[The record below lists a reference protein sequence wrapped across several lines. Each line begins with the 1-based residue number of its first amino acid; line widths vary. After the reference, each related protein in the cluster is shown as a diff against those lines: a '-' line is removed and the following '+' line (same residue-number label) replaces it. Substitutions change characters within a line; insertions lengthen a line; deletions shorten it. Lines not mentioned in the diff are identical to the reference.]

1 MTEYGLSWK
10 GLFVR
15 AFHPRSSKDTIK
27 LSVSVSVSQDAAPV
41 CMLLDWDSLLW
52 WMLHI
57 WHGRSHMPMELRSL
71 AIWQLWTGGTDD
83 PSFHVAQLQVC
94 GSVAAGICLN
104 QRKEG
109 GEGGLLTPVSPRTR
123 PPLWRGS
130 LGWLSGQARDR
141 YDRAADKGQA
151 ACWEQRC
158 SPTQTRLL
166 LSSLGLQRDPQLAAE
181 TPQSL
186 WAPGFSTKLITV
198 ALMGLQNTNTE
209 NQKQL

>member
-10 GLFVR
+10 GLFMR

-109 GEGGLLTPVSPRTR
+109 RGGCWHLSLLG
-123 PPLWRGS
+123 RGR
-130 LGWLSGQARDR
+130 LCDVGVWAGCRDR
-141 YDRAADKGQA
+141 PETDMTGPLTRARLHAGSNA
-151 ACWEQRC
+151 AVQHKQDFCSLHWACSETHSWQLRRLSRC
-158 SPTQTRLL
+158 EP
-166 LSSLGLQRDPQLAAE
+166 LASQ
-181 TPQSL
+181 QS
-186 WAPGFSTKLITV
+186 
-198 ALMGLQNTNTE
+198 
-209 NQKQL
+209 